1 MFFKWLD
8 VRLARI
14 GLTLT
19 IVAITTLALIPAPEV
34 VVSTGWDKTDH
45 WSAFFTLAFLAHHA
59 FPKKSLWWV
68 AALLVAYGIGIE
80 VAQSFTP
87 TRDASILD
95 VVADSVGIA
104 GYALLVFGWSLWTR
118 RSGSAAYMKND

>member
-1 MFFKWLD
+1 MLLKWLD

-14 GLTLT
+14 GFTITL
-19 IVAITTLALIPAPEV
+19 IAITTLALIPAPEV

-45 WSAFFTLAFLAHHA
+45 WSAFFTLAFLLQHA
-59 FPKKSLWWV
+59 FPKKSLGWV
-68 AALLVAYGIGIE
+68 AALLVIYGIGIE

-87 TRDASILD
+87 TRDASVLD

-104 GYALLVFGWSLWTR
+104 GYMLLVFMWSQWVR
-118 RSGSAAYMKND
+118 RSDSTAQND